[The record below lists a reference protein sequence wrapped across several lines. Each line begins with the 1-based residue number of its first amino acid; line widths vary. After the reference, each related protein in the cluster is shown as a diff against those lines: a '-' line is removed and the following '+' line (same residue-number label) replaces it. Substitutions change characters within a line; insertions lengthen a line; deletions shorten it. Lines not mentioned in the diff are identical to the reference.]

1 MKEIYYLFLL
11 VITALGSSA
20 MTHYAPPMLVRIK
33 RLFTRNKVDK
43 HSMLAN
49 TNRIE
54 IGVLKL
60 RVDELEQQIN
70 NLAEKQ
76 ATQDRNRKSNIRR
89 DVREY
94 LKELQND

>member
-11 VITALGSSA
+11 VITALGSSV
-20 MTHYAPPMLVRIK
+20 MTHYAPAMLVRIK

-70 NLAEKQ
+70 NLAERQ
-76 ATQDRNRKSNIRR
+76 ATQGRNRKSNIRR